1 MGKKRKSSS
10 VAAESIFPLAPQP
23 AASGNP
29 FPEGTI
35 GYAEHQKEHTNP
47 FQFGTIGWTD
57 WQRDHGLSTAPPPVD
72 PKTGKGYLPSGD
84 YTSGD
89 AATDA
94 FAKTL
99 KKDDLWRFQ
108 KMEEHMAGKTLEGAM
123 PPKTGSIYEDF
134 KGPLEFLR
142 SAGVAQKST
151 GGGDVENLTRELT
164 ELSNRGVQFGNK
176 AMKNAGQINKMAPD
190 LARWGVKSLNDL
202 QAFDIPGRGTIYY
215 NKGNNTVLPAD
226 FGSSMHGEGGTYFS
240 LKNINGHVLPTTE
253 WTDTSD
259 RQAIMGG
266 LSVLGAAAG
275 LGGLGAAIGGATG
288 LGTAGGNALVGAGM
302 GGLQS
307 AAGGG
312 NFLKGALM
320 GGLGGAV
327 SALNPAGALGVTNPT
342 LQAGLNSA
350 LSGGLRGISGNFVG
364 RIKGAKCPFDLQF
377 LTARPATSPSRSPAA
392 AWLLRCR
399 LVPSL
404 IRVSNPLPPPPCA
417 FANAPS
423 PASQICW
430 AESLIAWASWVSNR
444 PGDEAGFFGAE
455 GWRFVTMRNPSLGAT
470 GERSRRGARTSVG
483 SGFGAHSLIRYQPGL
498 ARARS
503 ARRGRGR
510 AALAHLLYG
519 LDGGGGFVVL
529 TGEIGAGKTTVCR
542 CFLEQVP
549 PNCDVAYIVNP
560 KVTVIELL
568 RSVCDELGIAVAPSA
583 PPTVKDHVDPLNR
596 FLLAAHAAG
605 RHCVL
610 VIDEAQNLS
619 ADVLEQLRLL
629 TNLETDERKLLQI
642 LLIGQPEL
650 RALLARPELEQ
661 LAQRVIARRS
671 EERRV

>member
-350 LSGGLRGISGNFVG
+350 LSGGLRSAIGGGDVLQGAVSGGLSGLGGQMFGPLGGYAGGMLGNMLFNQ
-364 RIKGAKCPFDLQF
+364 KGTTPPQAYSMATAGQGAGGAPTSQQGAPVSSFPPSVLARLRQ
-377 LTARPATSPSRSPAA
+377 LTGQVEQKT
-392 AWLLRCR
+392 
-399 LVPSL
+399 
-404 IRVSNPLPPPPCA
+404 
-417 FANAPS
+417 
-423 PASQICW
+423 
-430 AESLIAWASWVSNR
+430 
-444 PGDEAGFFGAE
+444 GHEAGGLRNLA
-455 GWRFVTMRNPSLGAT
+455 GWGQQKLGWT
-470 GERSRRGARTSVG
+470 
-483 SGFGAHSLIRYQPGL
+483 
-498 ARARS
+498 
-503 ARRGRGR
+503 
-510 AALAHLLYG
+510 
-519 LDGGGGFVVL
+519 
-529 TGEIGAGKTTVCR
+529 
-542 CFLEQVP
+542 
-549 PNCDVAYIVNP
+549 
-560 KVTVIELL
+560 
-568 RSVCDELGIAVAPSA
+568 
-583 PPTVKDHVDPLNR
+583 
-596 FLLAAHAAG
+596 
-605 RHCVL
+605 
-610 VIDEAQNLS
+610 
-619 ADVLEQLRLL
+619 
-629 TNLETDERKLLQI
+629 
-642 LLIGQPEL
+642 
-650 RALLARPELEQ
+650 
-661 LAQRVIARRS
+661 
-671 EERRV
+671 